1 MQEGIN
7 IFEQDFWSI
16 NDAINRLL
24 QGTHAKIVFL
34 IDREGQMIT
43 STGDTSR
50 IDTSSFATLSAA
62 DFAATSQLASL
73 IGEREFSTLFHQG
86 EKENLYV
93 SLVAN
98 RIILA
103 VIFDNRTTLGLVRVK
118 TRTTVAELEKTFRM
132 LFSKVQQ
139 GAVARKEI
147 DADFGRIA
155 EKEIDRLFGG

>member
-24 QGTHAKIVFL
+24 QGTHAKMVLL
-34 IDREGQMIT
+34 IDREGQLIT

-103 VIFDNRTTLGLVRVK
+103 VVFDNRTTLGLVRVK
-118 TRTTVAELEKTFRM
+118 TRTTVAELEKTFRT

-139 GAVARKEI
+139 GAAARKEI
-147 DADFGRIA
+147 DADFGRAA
-155 EKEIDRLFGG
+155 EKEIDRLFGI